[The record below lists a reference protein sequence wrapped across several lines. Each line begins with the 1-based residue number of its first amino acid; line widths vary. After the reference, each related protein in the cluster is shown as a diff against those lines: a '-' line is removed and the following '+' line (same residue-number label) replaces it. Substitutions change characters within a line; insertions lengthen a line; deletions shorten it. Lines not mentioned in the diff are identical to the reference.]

1 MSTEHPPNDP
11 APPTDGDI
19 DAAADD
25 DDESQAEDAPVG
37 PKPTTAIVTRPT
49 PPTNFVL
56 ASSRMPEEDLVAFA
70 MRPIPYG
77 TKVLCQI
84 TRRRDGV
91 DKLYPRYDMFIEDA
105 RLHTRTLMMS
115 ARKRKKSQTSHYVV
129 SGRAFPRTRTE
140 ASASVLGRGTERE
153 CVLGK
158 VRSNF
163 LGTNFIVYSLG
174 RNPFKDDAGTPPGKP
189 SNEPL
194 REELGAVVYDP
205 NILGFKG
212 PRKMTVVLHSMTRAG
227 DRPEFRPSME
237 SETLM
242 SKFKGGDTRD
252 LLVLH
257 NKSPQWNEETQSF
270 VLNFNGR
277 VTQASV
283 KNFQIVHDNDLDYI
297 IMQFG
302 RIDDDLFTMDFQ
314 YPMCP
319 LQAFAIALSSFDAKL
334 ACE

>member
-1 MSTEHPPNDP
+1 MATEELNQDPLADSSTSP
-11 APPTDGDI
+11 
-19 DAAADD
+19 DD
-25 DDESQAEDAPVG
+25 NGEDNDDETQTEDVPVA
-37 PKPTTAIVTRPT
+37 PTTTIVTRPT

-56 ASSRMPEEDLVAFA
+56 SPSRMSEEELLAFA
-70 MRPIPYG
+70 MKPIPYG
-77 TKVLCQI
+77 TKVLCRI
-84 TRRRDGV
+84 ARRRDGV
-91 DKLYPRYDMFIEDA
+91 DKLYPRYDLFVEDV
-105 RLHTRTLMMS
+105 RTTTRTLLMS
-115 ARKRKKSQTSHYVV
+115 ARKRKKSQTSHYVI
-129 SGRAFPRTRTE
+129 SGRAFPRTRNE
-140 ASASVLGRGTERE
+140 ASATVLGRGTERE
-153 CVLGK
+153 CTLGK

-163 LGTNFIVYSLG
+163 LGTNFVVYSLG
-174 RNPFKDDAGTPPGKP
+174 RNPFKDDARPPTGGKT
-189 SNEPL
+189 SEPL
-194 REELGAVVYDP
+194 REELGAVIYDP

-227 DRPEFRPSME
+227 ERPEVRPAVE

-242 SKFKGGDTRD
+242 AKFKASDNKE

-283 KNFQIVHDNDLDYI
+283 KNFQIVHDSDLDYI

-302 RIDDDLFTMDFQ
+302 RIEDDVFNMDFQ